1 MFDKSNKS
9 TIQIF
14 IVSVLSCFLV
24 TVIIKINFFLNYF
37 INIDSAFYVKW
48 FSDLSLTNKIFP
60 DSENSFYKNLLSSK
74 ETLLHQLSR
83 RYFNNS
89 SEIYTFI
96 PTAINYLLMVI
107 IARVLKHLI

>member
-74 ETLLHQLSR
+74 ETLLHHYLEDILIIQAKFTPLFLQQLI
-83 RYFNNS
+83 
-89 SEIYTFI
+89 IY
-96 PTAINYLLMVI
+96 
-107 IARVLKHLI
+107 